1 MRPKY
6 SELDATAHGSDRR
19 LVYRSFGVFAQVLE
33 PWDDKGVPFTDS
45 LGFFSLLDHVEYR
58 RTVFAESN

>member
-33 PWDDKGVPFTDS
+33 HWDDKGIPFTDS
-45 LGFFSLLDHVEYR
+45 LGLFSL
-58 RTVFAESN
+58 SGPCGI